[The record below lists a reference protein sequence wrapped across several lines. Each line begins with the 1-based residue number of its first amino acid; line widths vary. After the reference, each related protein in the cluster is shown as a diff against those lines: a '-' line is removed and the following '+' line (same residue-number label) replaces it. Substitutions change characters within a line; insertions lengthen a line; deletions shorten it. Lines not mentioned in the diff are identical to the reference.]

1 MSERIEKNLVSIV
14 MPTYN
19 RAYIIAR
26 SIKSVLKQTYCEW
39 ELLIVDDGSTDE
51 TQEVVSGMNDGRI
64 RYLKSEKNMG
74 ANYARNQGLAAAK
87 GSYIAFLDSDNVWEK
102 NYLEERLA
110 VLKKSAKNV
119 GGVFG
124 YIKKMR
130 NSKLLGIF
138 PPEDVGKGIANLRSN
153 KMLIQYMLFENLID
167 PNAILLR
174 RVCVESISGFR
185 EQLRRLQDWEYFFR
199 VLYESGYRIKFV
211 EDCLVRNYL
220 CNDSITHRSNDDAYW
235 EARLFFLKQY
245 RKVFDEYGCFEEAV
259 CQLCLK
265 TARSVYEV
273 DLSRENF
280 YNILALLEPDTVKR
294 VMELMRKEYVEIFRQ
309 NDKLQGISDY
319 FIGINEKNNLIL
331 NMQSRWMTLMQNGV
345 KLGTV
350 LSRKG
355 YKKVAIY
362 GYGHLGRTLY
372 RELSDSECSVL
383 YILDK
388 KAEGKAGSNTEIIKP
403 KAGLRDVDAVIVTAV
418 ADYEQI
424 REQYERE
431 IPYISLADI
440 IEAAEKGE
448 D

>member
-1 MSERIEKNLVSIV
+1 MSKMQEKNLVSII

-19 RAYIIAR
+19 RAYIIMR
-26 SIKSVLKQTYCEW
+26 SIKSILKQTYREW
-39 ELLIVDDGSTDE
+39 ELLVIDDGSADE
-51 TQEVVSGMNDGRI
+51 TEAVVSGIKDERI
-64 RYLKSEKNMG
+64 RYLKLEKNRG
-74 ANYARNQGLAAAK
+74 ANYARNRGLAAAR
-87 GSYIAFLDSDNVWEK
+87 GNYIAFLDSDNVWEK
-102 NYLEERLA
+102 SYLEERLA
-110 VLKKSAKNV
+110 LLKRSAKNV

-124 YIKKMR
+124 YTKKMR
-130 NSKLLGIF
+130 NSMLLGIF
-138 PPEDVGKGIANLRSN
+138 PPETVGKKIVNLRSN
-153 KMLIQYMLFENLID
+153 RPLIQNMLFENLID
-167 PNAILLR
+167 PNAIVLR
-174 RVCVESISGFR
+174 RACVESVSGFQ

-199 VLYESGYRIKFV
+199 ILYESGYRIKFT

-220 CNDSITHRSNDDAYW
+220 CKDSITHRSNDDAYW
-235 EARLFFLKQY
+235 EARLFFLKEY
-245 RKVFDEYGCFEEAV
+245 KNVFDEYGYFEEAV

-280 YNILALLEPDTVKR
+280 HKILALLEPDAVKR

-331 NMQSRWMTLMQNGV
+331 NTQSRWMTLMQNGIN
-345 KLGTV
+345 LGTAM
-350 LSRKG
+350 SRKG
-355 YKKVAIY
+355 YKRIAIY

-372 RELSDSECSVL
+372 RELSDSECSVI

-388 KAEGKAGSNTEIIKP
+388 KAEGKAQGKTEIIKP
-403 KAGLRDVDAVIVTAV
+403 RTGLSGIDAVIVTAV

-424 REQYERE
+424 REQYERG
-431 IPYISLADI
+431 IPYISLTDI